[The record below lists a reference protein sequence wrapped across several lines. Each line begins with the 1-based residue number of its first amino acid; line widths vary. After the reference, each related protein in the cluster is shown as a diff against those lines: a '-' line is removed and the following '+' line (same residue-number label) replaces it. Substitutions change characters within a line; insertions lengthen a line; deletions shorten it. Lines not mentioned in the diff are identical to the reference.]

1 MAYLRIP
8 EASNLAGFGCGCGP
22 SCGCGSCRKQY
33 SGLGEWYVRDD
44 DEEEEPERVPPPP
57 AAAAPAPAP
66 PPPAPEPAPPKR
78 RPGIPG
84 HRRGRSAGTPPPNL
98 NGWGLHGYGC
108 GCTAQPSMNGRLPG
122 PRLGEYGWAVK
133 TPLSSEGHEVL
144 TRSAIGASRTIPFSV
159 AGKPLTRVLTAAEEA
174 EIVAGNRSVDL
185 GWAGTGVLFA
195 FSEDEQKRHSLRR
208 NFGQPLPA
216 ALADVINSLR
226 SQHAAILAE
235 RDPKTR
241 LRRIGQATHL
251 IQDSYSPAHTD
262 RRPGSGWCIY
272 YIKNYGRGSAPAEHG
287 KPSDDRDKI
296 ANPSSRA
303 AASAAIAATREY
315 LSIVFKAIHG
325 RTAPD
330 PVAVS
335 EAAAEFARFV
345 GRHLKKC

>member
-8 EASNLAGFGCGCGP
+8 EAGNSLAGLGCGASCGCGP
-22 SCGCGSCRKQY
+22 CRKQY
-33 SGLGEWYVRDD
+33 SGLGEIYIRDD

-57 AAAAPAPAP
+57 AGAAPAPAPAP
-66 PPPAPEPAPPKR
+66 PPPTPEPTPPKR
-78 RPGIPG
+78 GPRRG
-84 HRRGRSAGTPPPNL
+84 RRGRSAEPPPPNL
-98 NGWGLHGYGC
+98 SGWGPHGLGC
-108 GCTAQPSMNGRLPG
+108 GCTAQSSMNRRPPG
-122 PRLGEYGWAVK
+122 SRLGEYGWAVK

-159 AGKPLTRVLTAAEEA
+159 AGKPLSRVLTAAEEA

-185 GWAGTGVLFA
+185 GWAGTGVVFA
-195 FSEDEQKRHSLRR
+195 FSQDEQKRHSLRR

-216 ALADVINSLR
+216 ALADVIGSLR

-235 RDPKTR
+235 KDPKTR

-251 IQDSYSPAHTD
+251 IQDSFSPAHTD

-272 YIKNYGRGSAPAEHG
+272 YIKNYGRGKTPAEHG
-287 KPSDDRDKI
+287 VPSDDRDKI
-296 ANPSSRA
+296 ANPVSRPA
-303 AASAAIAATREY
+303 ALQAIAATREY
-315 LSIVFKAIHG
+315 LSIVFKAVHG

-330 PVAVS
+330 PVASS

-345 GRHLKKC
+345 GRRFHKC

>member
-1 MAYLRIP
+1 MAYVRIP
-8 EASNLAGFGCGCGP
+8 EASGSFAGFGCGCGP
-22 SCGCGSCRKQY
+22 SCGCGSCRTRY
-33 SGLGEWYVRDD
+33 SGLGELYIRDD

-57 AAAAPAPAP
+57 AAAAP
-66 PPPAPEPAPPKR
+66 PPPAPEPTPPKEQ
-78 RPGIPG
+78 PG
-84 HRRGRSAGTPPPNL
+84 RRGRRRSRSAGPTPANL
-98 NGWGLHGYGC
+98 SGSGLHGYGC
-108 GCTAQPSMNGRLPG
+108 GCTAQPFLNRRPLGPG
-122 PRLGEYGWAVK
+122 LGQYGWAVK
-133 TPLSSEGHEVL
+133 TPISAEGHEVL
-144 TRSAIGASRTIPFSV
+144 TRSAIGASRTIPFTV
-159 AGKPLTRVLTAAEEA
+159 AGKPLTRVLTASEEA

-185 GWAGTGVLFA
+185 GWAGTGILFA
-195 FSEDEQKRHSLRR
+195 FNEDEQKRHSLRR

-216 ALADVINSLR
+216 ALADVIGSLR

-241 LRRIGQATHL
+241 LRRIGQVTHL

-262 RRPGSGWCIY
+262 RRPGSSWCIY